1 MTPCKEYRNRFL
13 AEAMV
18 NLKMIDTIG
27 SGIIKMFKIQR
38 NRFFPLPEYEL
49 KNNEVNLRIEG
60 KVLDVKYASKLA
72 QMPNLS
78 LDDIILLDKV
88 QKKKLLSSYEAKYLR
103 KKSLVEGKRPNIYIS
118 SKVASQTNQE
128 DDYMRLKGIDDDYAK
143 KIIIDYLKKFKKAKK
158 INFVNVLIDKLP
170 DSLNDIQKINRIK
183 NYLQELRK
191 EGLIIIEKKYWVLN
205 KK

>member
-1 MTPCKEYRNRFL
+1 
-13 AEAMV
+13 
-18 NLKMIDTIG
+18 
-27 SGIIKMFKIQR
+27 MFKIQR

-49 KNNEVNLRIEG
+49 KNNEVKLRIEG

-88 QKKKLLSSYEAKYLR
+88 QKKKLLSSDEAKYLR
-103 KKSLVEGKRPNIYIS
+103 EKSLVEGKRPNIYIS

-143 KIIIDYLKKFKKAKK
+143 KIIIDYLKQFGRASKSDFEK
-158 INFVNVLIDKLP
+158 VLLDKLP
-170 DSLNDIQKINRIK
+170 DILDVQQKKNKIK
-183 NYLQELRK
+183 NHLQALK
-191 EGLIIIEKKYWVLN
+191 KDALIENIGKVWRMSKV
-205 KK
+205 